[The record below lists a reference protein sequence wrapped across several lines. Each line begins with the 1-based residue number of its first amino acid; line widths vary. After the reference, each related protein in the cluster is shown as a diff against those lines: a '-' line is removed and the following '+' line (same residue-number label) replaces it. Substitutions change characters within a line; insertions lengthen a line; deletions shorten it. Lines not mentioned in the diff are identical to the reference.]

1 MMLTLR
7 ERTEGVVT
15 GRKNRLASLLHAPHV
30 VRSTSASET
39 WERHVNILHR
49 LTFTRGSEAL
59 DFVRTLRELSDVR
72 PGGELHGIGPVLVY
86 GARIVAP
93 DAPAE
98 LYASLGALTLVHA
111 LGINAAAVR
120 NAKASRAAELPAD
133 MALLFAA
140 ESMPDE
146 YVVRGA

>member
-1 MMLTLR
+1 M
-7 ERTEGVVT
+7 
-15 GRKNRLASLLHAPHV
+15 
-30 VRSTSASET
+30 
-39 WERHVNILHR
+39 NILHR

-72 PGGELHGIGPVLVY
+72 PGAELHGIGPVVVY

-98 LYASLGALTLVHA
+98 LYASLGALTLVHV
-111 LGINAAAVR
+111 LGMDAAAAR
-120 NAKASRAAELPAD
+120 AAKASLTAELPAD

-140 ESMPDE
+140 ESLPDE
-146 YVVRGA
+146 SAVR

>member
-1 MMLTLR
+1 M
-7 ERTEGVVT
+7 
-15 GRKNRLASLLHAPHV
+15 
-30 VRSTSASET
+30 
-39 WERHVNILHR
+39 NILHR

-72 PGGELHGIGPVLVY
+72 AGGELQGIGPVLVY

-93 DAPAE
+93 DIPAE
-98 LYASLGALTLVHA
+98 LYASVGALTLVHV
-111 LGINAAAVR
+111 LGMGAAASR
-120 NAKASRAAELPAD
+120 NAKPSFAAELPAD

-146 YVVRGA
+146 RVEGRG